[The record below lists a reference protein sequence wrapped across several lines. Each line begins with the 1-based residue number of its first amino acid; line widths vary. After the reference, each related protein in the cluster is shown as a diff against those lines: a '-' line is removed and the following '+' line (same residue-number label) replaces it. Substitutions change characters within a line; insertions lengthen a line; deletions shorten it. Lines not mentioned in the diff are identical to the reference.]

1 MGQKR
6 SDYVKRTAAVCRT
19 AAGKNISG
27 GVFYMKKISEYL
39 FLWAVGG
46 CMYYGFEMV
55 FRGFSH
61 WTMFVL
67 GGICFVFFAVQ
78 GKMLHW
84 QDPLWMQIGRCMVFV
99 TSMEFITGIIVNKWL
114 HMNVWDY
121 SRLPFQLFGQ
131 ICVPFIIIF
140 SGLAA
145 AGIILSGYL
154 MHWLYQEPKPHY
166 HIL

>member
-1 MGQKR
+1 MKR
-6 SDYVKRTAAVCRT
+6 L
-19 AAGKNISG
+19 
-27 GVFYMKKISEYL
+27 SEYL

-46 CMYYGFEMV
+46 SIYYGFELL

-61 WTMFVL
+61 WSMFVL

-78 GKMLHW
+78 GRMVLW
-84 QDPLWMQIGRCMVFV
+84 QDPLWLQLARCMVFV

-114 HMNVWDY
+114 LLNVWDY
-121 SRLPFQLFGQ
+121 SRLPLQLFGQ

-145 AGIILSGYL
+145 VGIILSGYL

-166 HIL
+166 YIL